1 MATSG
6 TVGQTQIDVTH
17 IIEHA
22 YRRCGKL
29 ASTISSELQ
38 LSAREN
44 LFFLLSDLANR
55 GLSLWCVEKQIVGMQ
70 ANQIVFPLRVGTVDI
85 MSAMYRTK
93 TNLSGTTISGA
104 GWQGLDLG
112 AGNEAAVYNAAI
124 SFAVSTAAS
133 LVLES
138 SDDAVTW
145 IQTAA
150 FPFATT
156 QPANTWI
163 AVDADNTRTVRYWRV
178 RDTSG
183 TLATLGTLTFSVA
196 PYEIPMAKMS
206 NDDYAS
212 LPNKT
217 FSVPSGSKSL
227 QYWFDKQT
235 SPRIWIWPAL
245 QVNTDQ
251 VVIWSQRHI
260 QDVGALSNT
269 LDIPQRWLESIILLL
284 ACRCAV
290 ELPAGE
296 LPAGRLEYLES
307 KSAQHLA
314 QAEDGES
321 DGAPIRIAPNI
332 AGYTRW

>member
-6 TVGQTQIDVTH
+6 TVGQTSIDVTT

-29 ASTISSELQ
+29 TSTVSSELQ

-55 GLSLWCVEKQIVGMQ
+55 GLSLWCVEKQVIGVR
-70 ANQIVFPLRVGTVDI
+70 ANHVIYPLRAGTVDV
-85 MSAMYRTK
+85 MNVLYRTK
-93 TNLSGTTISGA
+93 TDLDGTTISGA
-104 GWQGLDLG
+104 GWQGIDLG
-112 AGNEAAVYNAAI
+112 SGNEAAVYNAAI
-124 SFAVSTAAS
+124 SFAAVTTPT

-145 IQTAA
+145 VQTAA
-150 FPFATT
+150 FPFAVST
-156 QPANTWI
+156 PADTWI
-163 AVDADNTRTVRYWRV
+163 SVDADNTRAVRYWRI

-183 TLATLGTLTFSVA
+183 TLPTLGQVSFSTD
-196 PYEIPMAKMS
+196 PYEIPMAKLS
-206 NDDYAS
+206 NDDYTS
-212 LPNKT
+212 FPNKT
-217 FSVPSGSKSL
+217 FTVPAGSKSL

-235 SPRIWIWPAL
+235 QPRIWIWPGL
-245 QVNTDQ
+245 ESDTDQ
-251 VVIWSQRHI
+251 IVVWSQRHI
-260 QDVGALSNT
+260 QDVGSLTNT
-269 LDIPQRWLESIILLL
+269 LDVPQRWLESIILLL

-296 LPAGRLEYLES
+296 LPAGRLEYLEG
-307 KSAQHLA
+307 KCAEHLT

-321 DGAPIRIAPNI
+321 DGAPLRISPSI
-332 AGYTRW
+332 SGYTR

>member
-1 MATSG
+1 MTTSG
-6 TVGQTQIDVTH
+6 TVGNTVIDVTNL
-17 IIEHA
+17 IEHS

-44 LFFLLSDLANR
+44 LYFLLSDLANR
-55 GLSLWCVEKQIVGMQ
+55 GLSLWCVEKQVMGINP
-70 ANQIVFPLRVGTVDI
+70 NQIQFPLRQGTVDV
-85 MSAMYRTK
+85 MTALYRTK
-93 TNLSGTTISGA
+93 TDLTGSTISGA

-112 AGNEAAVYNAAI
+112 VGNDTAVYNAAI
-124 SFAVSTAAS
+124 QFASSTNAS

-138 SDDAVTW
+138 SGDLVTW
-145 IQTAA
+145 VQRAA
-150 FPFATT
+150 FAFATT
-156 QPANTWI
+156 QTAGNWLCT
-163 AVDADNTRTVRYWRV
+163 DADNSASARYWRV

-183 TLATLGTLTFSVA
+183 TLASVAALTFSTA
-196 PYEIPMAKMS
+196 PYEIPMAKLS

-217 FSVPSGSKSL
+217 FSVPAGSKSL

-235 SPRIWIWPAL
+235 APRIWIWPAS
-245 QVNTDQ
+245 QVSTDQ
-251 VVIWSQRHI
+251 IVVWSQRHI
-260 QDVGALSNT
+260 QDVGALTNT
-269 LDIPQRWLESIILLL
+269 LDIPQRWMESIILTL

-296 LPAGRLEYLES
+296 LPAGRLEYLEA
-307 KSAQHLA
+307 KAAEHLG

-321 DGAPIRIAPNI
+321 DGAPIRISPNI
-332 AGYTRW
+332 ACYSR

>member
-6 TVGQTQIDVTH
+6 TVGQTQIDVTN

-55 GLSLWCVEKQIVGMQ
+55 GLSLWCVEKQILCMAPSQ
-70 ANQIVFPLRVGTVDI
+70 LVFPLRYGTVDV
-85 MSAMYRTK
+85 MSALYRTK
-93 TNLSGTTISGA
+93 TDLAGSTITGT

-112 AGNEAAVYNAAI
+112 VGNETAVYNAEI
-124 SFAVSTAAS
+124 SFTAATTTT
-133 LVLES
+133 LVIES
-138 SDDAVTW
+138 SPDGATW
-145 IQTAA
+145 AQRAA
-150 FPFATT
+150 FPSATT
-156 QPANTWI
+156 QPASTPMAADVDNSII
-163 AVDADNTRTVRYWRV
+163 AQYWRV

-183 TLATLGTLTFSVA
+183 TLPAVGELVFSIT
-196 PYEIPMAKMS
+196 PYEIPMAKLS

-217 FSVPSGSKSL
+217 FSTPAGSKSL
-227 QYWFDKQT
+227 QFWFDKQIA
-235 SPRIWIWPAL
+235 PRIWIWPGV
-245 QVNTDQ
+245 QTSTDQ
-251 VVIWSQRHI
+251 VVVWSQRHI
-260 QDVGALSNT
+260 QDVGALSNA
-269 LDIPQRWLESIILLL
+269 LDVPQRWLESIILLL

-296 LPAGRLEYLES
+296 LPAGRLEYLEA
-307 KSAQHLA
+307 KSAEHLA

-321 DGAPIRIAPNI
+321 DGAPIRLAPNI
-332 AGYTRW
+332 GGYTA

>member
-6 TVGQTQIDVTH
+6 TVGQTAIDVTN

-55 GLSLWCVEKQIVGMQ
+55 GLSLWCIEKQVLGVT
-70 ANQIVFPLRVGTVDI
+70 ASQITFPLRVGTVDVLT
-85 MSAMYRTK
+85 ALYRTK
-93 TNLSGTTISGA
+93 TDLTGDITTGS

-112 AGNEAAVYNAAI
+112 SGLDAAVYNASI
-124 SFAVSTAAS
+124 SFSVATTAT

-138 SDDAVTW
+138 SSDAVTW
-145 IQTAA
+145 AQQAA
-150 FPFATT
+150 FPFATA
-156 QPANTWI
+156 QAAGTWLS
-163 AVDADNTRTVRYWRV
+163 VDAENAQAARYWRV

-183 TLATLGTLTFSVA
+183 TLPAVTTLTFSNA
-196 PYEIPMAKMS
+196 PYEVPMAKLS
-206 NDDYAS
+206 NDEYAS
-212 LPNKT
+212 LPSKT
-217 FSVPSGSKSL
+217 TTAPAGSKSL
-227 QYWFDKQT
+227 QYWFDKGVA
-235 SPRIWIWPAL
+235 PKIWVWPASEAS
-245 QVNTDQ
+245 TDQ
-251 VVIWSQRHI
+251 IVVWGQRHI
-260 QDVGALSNT
+260 QDVGALTNT
-269 LDIPQRWLESIILLL
+269 LDIPQRWMESIILLL

-296 LPAGRLEYLES
+296 LPEGRLQYLEG
-307 KSAQHLA
+307 KSAEHLA

-321 DGAPIRIAPNI
+321 DGAPIRLAPNI
-332 AGYTRW
+332 AGYTR

>member
-1 MATSG
+1 MSTSG
-6 TVGQTQIDVTH
+6 TVGQTSIDTTS

-55 GLSLWCVEKQIVGMQ
+55 GLSLWCIEKQIIGMQ
-70 ANQIVFPLRVGTVDI
+70 ANQITFPLRVGTVDV
-85 MSAMYRTK
+85 MSALYRTK
-93 TNLSGTTISGA
+93 TDLTGTAITGA

-112 AGNEAAVYNAAI
+112 AGGETATYNAAI
-124 SFAVSTAAS
+124 SFAVPTSAT

-138 SDDAVTW
+138 SSDALAWV
-145 IQTAA
+145 QRAA

-163 AVDADNTRTVRYWRV
+163 SVDADNSASMRYWRV

-183 TLATLGTLTFSVA
+183 TLPAVDTLTFSTA

-217 FSVPSGSKSL
+217 FSVPAGSKSL

-235 SPRIWIWPAL
+235 APRIWIWPAL
-245 QVNTDQ
+245 QVSTDQ

-296 LPAGRLEYLES
+296 LPPGRLEYLEG

-321 DGAPIRIAPNI
+321 DGSPIRIAPNI
-332 AGYTRW
+332 AGYTR

>member
-6 TVGQTQIDVTH
+6 TVGQTSIDVTN
-17 IIEHA
+17 IVEHA

-44 LFFLLSDLANR
+44 LYFLLSDLANR
-55 GLSLWCVEKQIVGMQ
+55 GLSLWCVEKQILGMQ
-70 ANQIVFPLRVGTVDI
+70 ANNITYPLRQGTVDV
-85 MSAMYRTK
+85 MTALYRTK
-93 TNLSGTTISGA
+93 TDLTGTTISGA

-112 AGNEAAVYNAAI
+112 TGNETAVYNAAI
-124 SFAVSTAAS
+124 SFAGATAAT

-145 IQTAA
+145 VWMAD
-150 FPFATT
+150 FPFATL
-156 QPANTWI
+156 QPANTWLS
-163 AVDADNTRTVRYWRV
+163 VDADNSRQVRYWRV

-183 TLATLGTLTFSVA
+183 TLPTLGELTFSNL

-217 FSVPSGSKSL
+217 FSVPAGSKSL
-227 QYWFDKQT
+227 QYWFDKQVV
-235 SPRIWIWPAL
+235 PRIWIWPAQ
-245 QVNTDQ
+245 QVSTDQ
-251 VVIWSQRHI
+251 VVVWSQRHI
-260 QDVGALSNT
+260 QDVGALTNT
-269 LDIPQRWLESIILLL
+269 LDVPQRWLESIILLL

-296 LPAGRLEYLES
+296 LPQGRLEYLEA
-307 KSAQHLA
+307 KCAEHLA

-321 DGAPIRIAPNI
+321 DGSPIRIAPNI
-332 AGYTRW
+332 AGYNR

>member
-6 TVGQTQIDVTH
+6 TVGQTSIDVTN

-44 LFFLLSDLANR
+44 LYFLLSDLANR
-55 GLSLWCVEKQIVGMQ
+55 GLSLWCVEKQILGMR
-70 ANQIVFPLRVGTVDI
+70 ANHVTYPLRQGTVDV
-85 MSAMYRTK
+85 MTALYRTK
-93 TNLSGTTISGA
+93 TDLTGDAISGA

-112 AGNEAAVYNAAI
+112 AGNETAVYNTTI
-124 SFAVSTAAS
+124 SFAIATTAA

-145 IQTAA
+145 VQQAA
-150 FPFATT
+150 FPFATL
-156 QPANTWI
+156 QPADTWI
-163 AVDADNTRTVRYWRV
+163 SVDADTSRQVRYWRV

-183 TLATLGTLTFSVA
+183 TLPTLGTLTFSNL
-196 PYEIPMAKMS
+196 PYEIPMAKLS

-217 FSVPSGSKSL
+217 YAVPSGSKSL

-235 SPRIWIWPAL
+235 APRIWIWPI
-245 QVNTDQ
+245 QETGGDQ
-251 VVIWSQRHI
+251 VVLWSQRHI
-260 QDVGALSNT
+260 QDVGALTST
-269 LDIPQRWLESIILLL
+269 LDIPQRWMESIILLL

-296 LPAGRLEYLES
+296 LPAGRLEYLEA
-307 KSAQHLA
+307 KSAEHLA

-321 DGAPIRIAPNI
+321 DGSPIRIAPNI
-332 AGYTRW
+332 AGYNR

>member
-1 MATSG
+1 MSTSG
-6 TVGQTQIDVTH
+6 TVGQTQIDVTS

-55 GLSLWCVEKQIVGMQ
+55 GLSLWCVEKQIIGMQ
-70 ANQIVFPLRVGTVDI
+70 ANQITFPLRVGTVDV
-85 MSAMYRTK
+85 MSALYRAK
-93 TNLSGTTISGA
+93 TDLTGTTITGT

-112 AGNEAAVYNAAI
+112 AGGETAVYNAAI
-124 SFAVSTAAS
+124 SFAAPTTAAM
-133 LVLES
+133 VLES
-138 SDDAVTW
+138 SSDALAWV
-145 IQTAA
+145 QHAA

-156 QPANTWI
+156 QSANTWI
-163 AVDADNTRTVRYWRV
+163 SVDADNSASMRYWRV

-183 TLATLGTLTFSVA
+183 TLPAVDTLTFSTA

-217 FSVPSGSKSL
+217 FSVPAGSKSL

-235 SPRIWIWPAL
+235 SPRIWIWPGV
-245 QVNTDQ
+245 QTSTDQ

-260 QDVGALSNT
+260 QDAGALSNT

-296 LPAGRLEYLES
+296 LPPGRLEYLEG
-307 KSAQHLA
+307 KSAEHLA
-314 QAEDGES
+314 QAEDSES

-332 AGYTRW
+332 AGYTR

>member
-1 MATSG
+1 MTTSG
-6 TVGQTQIDVTH
+6 TVGQTQIDVTT

-55 GLSLWCVEKQIVGMQ
+55 GLSLWCVEKQVIGMQ
-70 ANQIVFPLRVGTVDI
+70 ANQITFPLRTGTVDV
-85 MSAMYRTK
+85 MSALYRTK
-93 TNLSGTTISGA
+93 TDVTGSTISGS

-112 AGNEAAVYNAAI
+112 TDGDTAIYNAAI
-124 SFAVSTAAS
+124 NFTGVTSAT

-138 SDDAVTW
+138 SSDAVTW
-145 IQTAA
+145 TQRAA
-150 FPFATT
+150 FPAANSLAAGVWNTT
-156 QPANTWI
+156 
-163 AVDADNTRTVRYWRV
+163 DADNSASTRYWRV

-183 TLATLGTLTFSVA
+183 TLPAVGSLTFSVS

-217 FSVPSGSKSL
+217 FSVPAGSKSL

-235 SPRIWIWPAL
+235 APRIWIWPAL

-269 LDIPQRWLESIILLL
+269 LDVPQRWLESIILLL

-290 ELPAGE
+290 ELPSGE
-296 LPAGRLEYLES
+296 LPPGRLEYLEG
-307 KSAQHLA
+307 KSAEHLA
-314 QAEDGES
+314 QAEDGET
-321 DGAPIRIAPNI
+321 DGAPIRLAPNI
-332 AGYTRW
+332 GGYTR

>member
-6 TVGQTQIDVTH
+6 TVGNNVADVTN

-55 GLSLWCVEKQIVGMQ
+55 GLSLWCVEKQVLGINP
-70 ANQIVFPLRVGTVDI
+70 NQIQFPLRQGTVDI
-85 MSAMYRTK
+85 MNALYRTK
-93 TNLSGTTISGA
+93 TDLTGTTISGA

-112 AGNEAAVYNAAI
+112 VGVTAAVYNTAI
-124 SFAVSTAAS
+124 QFSVATSATLVMEYSLDSILWVQAQAFSFATAKAAGCWLSTDADNSTAA
-133 LVLES
+133 
-138 SDDAVTW
+138 
-145 IQTAA
+145 
-150 FPFATT
+150 
-156 QPANTWI
+156 
-163 AVDADNTRTVRYWRV
+163 RYWRV

-183 TLATLGTLTFSVA
+183 TLASVSALTFSVS
-196 PYEIPMAKMS
+196 PYEIPMAKLS

-217 FSVPSGSKSL
+217 FSVPAGSKSL

-235 SPRIWIWPAL
+235 APRIWIWPAS
-245 QVNTDQ
+245 QVSTDQ
-251 VVIWSQRHI
+251 IVIWSQRHI
-260 QDVGALSNT
+260 QDVGALTNT
-269 LDIPQRWLESIILLL
+269 LDIPQRWMESIILTL

-296 LPAGRLEYLES
+296 LPDGRLEYLES
-307 KSAQHLA
+307 KAAEHLS
-314 QAEDGES
+314 QAEDSES
-321 DGAPIRIAPNI
+321 DGAPIRISPNI
-332 AGYTRW
+332 SGYTR